1 MALDLEIKEA
11 VNAVSKEVGDKLTE
25 VKKSQDALTEQLKVL
40 EEKKASGEDVTDI
53 KSRIEDSRKELT
65 DLGETVTELTKK
77 MSAGRQEEKSFGR
90 IIAEQK
96 DFAKTIMEG
105 GKVEV
110 KDITSSSFG
119 NITLPAGVRRQN
131 RGLIAPV
138 NQTLFLR
145 DVIPT
150 ASTTAAVIEY
160 LQESGYTNNA
170 ATVAAGAAKPQ
181 SELTFAAKSAPMV
194 KMAHY
199 FRINEETLD
208 DVDGLEA
215 YINQRGLYGLMLKE
229 EGEVLSGPGTANRVD
244 GLKKNSTTYDNSI
257 VPGIVPVNAMDDIR
271 IAIAQ
276 VAEADLVASAVVM
289 NHLDA
294 AALDLAKDADGRYLH
309 PAFAGNTAWGLPVV
323 RTKGL
328 AQGEFIVG
336 GFVGNTIL
344 WQRKGIEV
352 RRSTEDRDNF
362 ITNKVTILLEERIQ
376 LETLRPEGI
385 VFGDLTAAEEGG
397 E

>member
-1 MALDLEIKEA
+1 MDIEIKEA
-11 VNAVSKEVGDKLTE
+11 LDGATKTLAE
-25 VKKSQDALTEQLKVL
+25 VKQAQTALTEQLKVL
-40 EEKKASGEDVTDI
+40 DEKKASGEDVTDI
-53 KSRIEDSRKELT
+53 KSRIEDSRKEVEE
-65 DLGETVTELTKK
+65 LGEKMVDLSRQ
-77 MSAGRQEEKSFGR
+77 MSARKDEAKSFGR
-90 IIAEQK
+90 LVAEQK
-96 DFAKTIMEG
+96 DFKSRILDRQT
-105 GKVEV
+105 VEI
-110 KDITSSSFG
+110 KDITSASFG
-119 NITLPAGVRRQN
+119 NITLPAGVRRGN
-131 RGLIAPV
+131 RGLIEPV

-145 DVIPT
+145 DIIP
-150 ASTTAAVIEY
+150 SSPTTAAVIEY
-160 LQESGYTNNA
+160 LQELGFTNNA

-181 SELTFAAKSAPMV
+181 SEITFEAKSAPMV

-229 EGEVLSGPGTANRVD
+229 EAEVLNGPGTANRVD
-244 GLKKNSTTYDNSI
+244 GLIANSTTYVPTT
-257 VPGIVPVNAMDDIR
+257 VPGITPTNAMDDIR

-276 VAEADLVASAVVM
+276 VAEADLMASAVVM

-294 AALDLAKDADGRYLH
+294 AALDLTKDADGKYLH

-323 RTKGL
+323 RTKGIP
-328 AQGEFIVG
+328 QGKFIVG
-336 GFVGNTIL
+336 GFIGNTLL
-344 WQRKGIEV
+344 WQRKGIEL

-385 VFGDLTAAEEGG
+385 IYGDLSEAPAPGG
-397 E
+397 G